1 MQTKLLIVDDH
12 AILLDGMTKL
22 FQDDEELQV
31 VATLGKAADALR
43 YLGSNAVD
51 VVITDYTMPDM
62 DGLSFVRSLRASGVQ
77 VKVIVLSM
85 HLEVHLITE
94 ILRAGANAYV
104 SKTETHEEL
113 RKAVHAV
120 LQGEQYLSN
129 SAERLMAENASRPEP
144 ARLLTDRE
152 MQVMKMIA
160 QGSTNK
166 EIAVALHISDRTV
179 ETHRKNILK
188 KTNTHSVVSLI
199 NFARKNNLL
208 PD

>member
-12 AILLDGMTKL
+12 AILLDGMTRL

-62 DGLSFVRSLRASGVQ
+62 DGLSFVRSLRASGAQ

-120 LQGEQYLSN
+120 LRGEQYLSH
-129 SAERLMAENASRPEP
+129 SAERLMAENAARPEP

-208 PD
+208 TD